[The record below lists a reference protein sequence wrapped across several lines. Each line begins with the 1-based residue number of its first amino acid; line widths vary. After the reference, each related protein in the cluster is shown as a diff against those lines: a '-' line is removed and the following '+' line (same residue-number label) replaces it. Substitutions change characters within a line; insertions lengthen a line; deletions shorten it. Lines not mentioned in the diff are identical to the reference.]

1 MKMQLTFLHLNRICR
16 LKDRFLS
23 IILIFSIIMTGIMP
37 TQAAGA
43 EEAVSEEVTVEIGF
57 NCSGF
62 TIQDKQGNFLFDTV
76 NGKITWQDTERVKYI
91 SFGTPPVYDGERSPI
106 TDFLEITG
114 DINMVITC
122 TLAVEF
128 SITIYRGTRTEYH
141 SYSAI
146 PGTVITISDEE
157 FKATDPTT
165 KLRWEKVETAERY
178 ALLLKRRNLGYVIE
192 GGKPFAYMKKTS
204 CTVLD
209 EKGKTYQI
217 WAQKKV
223 KGGWRTVKT
232 IEITISD
239 DEVNVDS
246 RPTTKLHWKK
256 SKKVERYAVLE
267 KRTSYSMGG
276 VPFAYTKKTSYKVP
290 DEEGKM
296 YQVRAQRKVK
306 GKWKTIKTIEIT
318 L

>member
-1 MKMQLTFLHLNRICR
+1 MKMQLSFFTLNKTCR
-16 LKDRFLS
+16 LKDNFFAG
-23 IILIFSIIMTGIMP
+23 ILIFSMIMAGIMMP
-37 TQAAGA
+37 GKAGA
-43 EEAVSEEVTVEIGF
+43 EEAVSGEITVAIGF
-57 NCSGF
+57 DCSCF
-62 TIQDKQGNFLFDTV
+62 TIQDKLGNILFEF
-76 NGKITWQDTERVKYI
+76 NGNEITQQDIERVTYI
-91 SFGTPPVYDGERSPI
+91 GYERYPVGESAFM

-114 DINMVITC
+114 TPNMVITC
-122 TLAVEF
+122 TTAGEF
-128 SITIYRGTRTEYH
+128 NIGVSRAIRWEYH
-141 SYSAI
+141 NYSTI
-146 PGTVITISDEE
+146 PGTVITISDDGV
-157 FKATDPTT
+157 KATSPTT

-178 ALLLKRRNLGYVIE
+178 AILLKRRNLGYVIE
-192 GGKPFAYMKKTS
+192 GGKPFTNTKKTS
-204 CTVLD
+204 YTVRR

-217 WAQKKV
+217 WAQRKV

-256 SKKVERYAVLE
+256 SKKAERYAVLE

-276 VPFAYTKKTSYKVP
+276 IPFAYTKKTSYKVP

-296 YQVRAQRKVK
+296 YQIRAQRKVK
-306 GKWKTIKTIEIT
+306 GKWKTIKTINIT

>member
-1 MKMQLTFLHLNRICR
+1 MKMHLSFFTLNKTCK
-16 LKDRFLS
+16 LKDNFFAA
-23 IILIFSIIMTGIMP
+23 ILIFSMIMTSITVP
-37 TQAAGA
+37 KVATA
-43 EEAVSEEVTVEIGF
+43 EEGTIKIFFDFLSLCVEDKDGNILFEMIKGQVTQQ
-57 NCSGF
+57 N
-62 TIQDKQGNFLFDTV
+62 
-76 NGKITWQDTERVKYI
+76 TENVKY
-91 SFGTPPVYDGERSPI
+91 TYDD
-106 TDFLEITG
+106 TDYGYVGIIILTEKLEITG
-114 DINMVITC
+114 YNYLVVTCQSLNGNICISTSNTTKDISVI
-122 TLAVEF
+122 AGEK
-128 SITIYRGTRTEYH
+128 II
-141 SYSAI
+141 
-146 PGTVITISDEE
+146 ISDGEITT
-157 FKATDPTT
+157 KTPTT

-204 CTVLD
+204 CTVPD

-217 WAQKKV
+217 WAQRKV

-246 RPTTKLHWKK
+246 RPTTKLRWN
-256 SKKVERYAVLE
+256 KVKEAKRYAVLE

-276 VPFAYTKKTSYKVP
+276 IPFAYTKKTSYKVP
-290 DEEGKM
+290 NEEGKM
-296 YQVRAQRKVK
+296 YQIRAQRKVK

>member
-1 MKMQLTFLHLNRICR
+1 MKIHLSFFTLNKTCR
-16 LKDRFLS
+16 LKDNFFAA
-23 IILIFSIIMTGIMP
+23 ILIFSIIMTGITMP
-37 TQAAGA
+37 MVATA
-43 EEAVSEEVTVEIGF
+43 EED
-57 NCSGF
+57 
-62 TIQDKQGNFLFDTV
+62 TISISFDFSNLYVQDKDGNILFEMIKGQVTQQ
-76 NGKITWQDTERVKYI
+76 NTENVKY
-91 SFGTPPVYDGERSPI
+91 TYDD
-106 TDFLEITG
+106 TDYGYVGIIILTEKLEITG
-114 DINMVITC
+114 YNYLVVTCQSLNGNICISTSNTTKDISVI
-122 TLAVEF
+122 AGEK
-128 SITIYRGTRTEYH
+128 II
-141 SYSAI
+141 
-146 PGTVITISDEE
+146 ISDGEITT
-157 FKATDPTT
+157 KTPTT

-178 ALLLKRRNLGYVIE
+178 ALLLKRCDSGPVVT

-204 CTVLD
+204 CTVPD

-217 WAQKKV
+217 WAQRKV

-256 SKKVERYAVLE
+256 SKKAERYAVLE

-276 VPFAYTKKTSYKVP
+276 MPFAYTKKTSYKVP

-296 YQVRAQRKVK
+296 YQIRAQRKVK

>member
-1 MKMQLTFLHLNRICR
+1 MKMHLSFFTLNKTCR
-16 LKDRFLS
+16 LKDNFFAA
-23 IILIFSIIMTGIMP
+23 ILIFSIIMTGIMP

-43 EEAVSEEVTVEIGF
+43 EEAVSEEVTVKIGF
-57 NCSGF
+57 DCSGF
-62 TIQDKQGNFLFDTV
+62 TIQDKLGNILFDTV
-76 NGKITWQDTERVKYI
+76 DGKITQQDMERVKYI
-91 SFGTPPVYDGERSPI
+91 SYGNPPVYDGQRSPI

-128 SITIYRGTRTEYH
+128 SITIYRGTQPEHH

-192 GGKPFAYMKKTS
+192 GG
-204 CTVLD
+204 
-209 EKGKTYQI
+209 I
-217 WAQKKV
+217 
-223 KGGWRTVKT
+223 
-232 IEITISD
+232 
-239 DEVNVDS
+239 
-246 RPTTKLHWKK
+246 
-256 SKKVERYAVLE
+256 
-267 KRTSYSMGG
+267 
-276 VPFAYTKKTSYKVP
+276 PFAYTKKTSYKVP
-290 DEEGKM
+290 NEEGKM
-296 YQVRAQRKVK
+296 YQIRAQRKVK